1 MDDYKSGLSG
11 QWLIYTTHLLILM
24 IAYYIKWYVMFTFV
38 NWKYVLIIYKAL
50 YPVHQQRNILKKKRK
65 QKSKMIYTFP
75 YNRHKKN
82 KSIKI

>member
-1 MDDYKSGLSG
+1 
-11 QWLIYTTHLLILM
+11 
-24 IAYYIKWYVMFTFV
+24 MFTFV

-75 YNRHKKN
+75 YNRHKK
-82 KSIKI
+82 KINQ

>member
-1 MDDYKSGLSG
+1 
-11 QWLIYTTHLLILM
+11 
-24 IAYYIKWYVMFTFV
+24 MFTFV

-65 QKSKMIYTFP
+65 QKIKMIYTFP
-75 YNRHKKN
+75 YNWHKKN